1 MLLVRH
7 ALGLCRWF
15 VIGFGFWFLFA
26 IGFGFWFLFANGL
39 AIRFR
44 FGWYVFGHT

>member
-7 ALGLCRWF
+7 ALGLCRWL
-15 VIGFGFWFLFA
+15 VIR
-26 IGFGFWFLFANGL
+26 FGFWFLFANGL
-39 AIRFR
+39 AIWFR